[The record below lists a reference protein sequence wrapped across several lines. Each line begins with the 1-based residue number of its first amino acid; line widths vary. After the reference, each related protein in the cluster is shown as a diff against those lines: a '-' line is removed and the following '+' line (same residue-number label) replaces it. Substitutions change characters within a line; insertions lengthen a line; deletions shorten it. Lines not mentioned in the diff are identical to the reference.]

1 MQGDSNPSDSLD
13 QEDALAQ
20 HQELSIDEMDVDE
33 EPDDVAGWAADSTD
47 I

>member
-1 MQGDSNPSDSLD
+1 MQGDTNPFDSLD

-20 HQELSIDEMDVDE
+20 HQELSLDEMDVDE